1 MTPPDARPFALE
13 LLSTIPSL
21 SVRARCLCRNQSDAH
36 DLVQDTITRAL
47 SRIHQFEPGT
57 NLRAWLHQI
66 MFHLFVS
73 RRRRAQREQ
82 ASLARFAV
90 EYDYSQFGEGN
101 AFDARFLSPRLVAAL
116 ESLPSKLATVVRRV
130 DVDELSYREVAEEM
144 QIPIGT
150 VMSRL
155 WRGRHRLAQAVADD
169 SMRVNAEAA

>member
-1 MTPPDARPFALE
+1 
-13 LLSTIPSL
+13 
-21 SVRARCLCRNQSDAH
+21 
-36 DLVQDTITRAL
+36 
-47 SRIHQFEPGT
+47 
-57 NLRAWLHQI
+57 

-73 RRRRAQREQ
+73 RRRRALREQ
-82 ASLARFAV
+82 ASLARFAA
-90 EYDYSQFGEGN
+90 EYDFPRFGESN